1 MFHLYFLGNTYLLV
15 SCIFSI
21 KGDLVFE
28 YQGDRTR
35 DDIVNFAHRLI
46 GPSINAIATKS
57 DFEAAKSRSEIFF
70 MFAGEPAGPEWVN
83 ELFVIYSYIDDN
95 YR

>member
-1 MFHLYFLGNTYLLV
+1 M
-15 SCIFSI
+15 
-21 KGDLVFE
+21 FE

-35 DDIVNFAHRLI
+35 DDIVNFAYRLI
-46 GPSINAIATKS
+46 GPSVNAIATKS

-83 ELFVIYSYIDDN
+83 DLFEIYMQIHGVRTQSYKL
-95 YR
+95 